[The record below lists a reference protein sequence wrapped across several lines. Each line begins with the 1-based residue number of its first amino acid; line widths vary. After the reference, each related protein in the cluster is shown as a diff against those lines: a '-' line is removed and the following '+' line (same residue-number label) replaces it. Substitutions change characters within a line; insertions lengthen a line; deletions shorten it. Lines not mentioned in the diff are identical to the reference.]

1 MSDMAIAIVA
11 TALLI
16 LVILVFAIFRSRKIS
31 SSDFRTDMLNTP
43 YLRLLLTAV
52 LILVLTTIAL
62 IAITALNESREQ
74 TRQRAGESLR
84 AVSTTTEAA
93 LSTWLGGWE
102 SRINSIAA
110 EPALRNHVAALAQR
124 QPTSSILENSTEL
137 RTIRDI
143 IREFNS
149 GLEYMG
155 FFVISR
161 DYVNIGSMRNSN
173 LAQINLI
180 AEKYPEL
187 LERTFKGETVFIPGI
202 RSDVPIPG
210 VTGARDFHASMFIAT
225 PVRSASGEVIAV
237 IAIRMDPAVEFGRLT
252 AGGRV
257 GNSGETYFSNEEGYM
272 ISPSRFQQQ
281 LVESGMLKPGQ
292 TAILNIKISPP
303 GEADETSTTQQ
314 LHNTLTNSAAGI
326 RQHESGEDF
335 TGYLNYR
342 GVPVLGIWSWNEK
355 LGFGV
360 ITEIDRKEALAG
372 YAGSR
377 NIILGVMGATV
388 PLSLFLALGVFS
400 ISRQAT
406 TQLVKANETLEQRV
420 QKRTRELEA
429 RENRLWDLYEHAP
442 VAYVS
447 IGDDGAI
454 LKHNLAFSNLTGY
467 GREEFADIQW
477 RDLLA
482 GQNEEITQRIT
493 KGEPCMD
500 LPLTIKRK
508 NGDAILTSAAAV
520 PMYNDEQALE
530 EIRVS
535 LLDLTEREEAMRV
548 LEEAKHL
555 AEDANQMKSDFLAN
569 MSHEIRTPMNAVIGM
584 SYLAL
589 QTDLDDKQR
598 NYIEKVN
605 FSAEALLGIVN
616 DILDFSKIEAGK
628 LALEQI
634 DFDLAAVL
642 DNLYNLVGLKAEEAG
657 LKLVF
662 DVAPDTPN
670 NLVGDPLRL
679 GQILINLGNNAVKF
693 TDVGKVVVS
702 IHAVKQDSDGV
713 RLQFDISDTGI
724 GMNEAQQALLF
735 QPFSQADTSTTRNYG
750 GTGLGLAIC
759 QEMTHMMGGDI
770 WVKSEPGHGSVFS
783 FTADF
788 GLQDENKQHGGY
800 DLQPTSET
808 RPANSEWYQAAT
820 AQLSGANILLVE
832 DNVLNQELAAE
843 LLQSIGARVDI
854 AANGKLALD
863 MLERNTYD
871 GVLMDCQ
878 MPVLDGYSATRQLRQ
893 KPELVDLPVIAMTAN
908 AMAGDREVALAAG
921 MNDHIPKPIDVR
933 QMFTTMVKWI
943 TPRTQASASIEPN
956 SGQRQITLPVIEG
969 VNLEEGLTRLAGN
982 KALYLKMLHRFYH
995 SYRDFDRQLDDT
1007 LKATGQEKLAYLIHT
1022 LKGLAGNIGAIEVE
1036 RAATAMEGIMSS
1048 GEPDAS
1054 AVTDLRRA
1062 MDGLMSQL
1070 ARLDDGST
1078 YNADETDFDP
1088 ALARDTLE
1096 KLSSMIAEYDT
1107 ATTEFLRHS
1116 EAVLSTPTLA
1126 QDLDKLQCA
1135 IEEYDYDTASKI
1147 CSEMQAKLNETD
1159 TRYGVTG

>member
-16 LVILVFAIFRSRKIS
+16 LLILVLAIFRSRKIS
-31 SSDFRTDMLNTP
+31 SSNFRTDMLNTP
-43 YLRLLLTAV
+43 FLRLLLGAI

-74 TRQRAGESLR
+74 TRQRAGESLQ
-84 AVSTTTEAA
+84 AVSATTEAA

-102 SRINSIAA
+102 SRINSIATD
-110 EPALRNHVAALAQR
+110 PALRSHIMALAQM
-124 QPTSSILENSTEL
+124 QPTSSILENSSEL

-155 FFVISR
+155 FFVLSR

-173 LAQINLI
+173 LAQVNLI
-180 AEKYPEL
+180 AEKYPNL
-187 LERTFKGETVFIPGI
+187 LERAFNGETVLIPSI
-202 RSDVPIPG
+202 RSDVSIPG
-210 VTGARDFHASMFIAT
+210 VTGVSDFHASMFIAS
-225 PVRSASGEVIAV
+225 PVHSANGEVTAV

-252 AGGRV
+252 AGGRL

-272 ISPSRFQQQ
+272 LSPSRFERQ
-281 LVESGMLKPGQ
+281 LLASGMLQPGQ
-292 TAILNIKISPP
+292 TSILNIKIQPP
-303 GEADETSTTQQ
+303 DEDDKTQAGIQ
-314 LHNTLTNSAAGI
+314 HRDTLTNSAAGI
-326 RQHESGEDF
+326 RQHESGESF

-342 GVPVLGIWSWNEK
+342 GMAVMGVWSWNEK

-360 ITEIDRKEALAG
+360 ITEIDRDEALAG

-388 PLSLFLALGVFS
+388 PLCLLLALGVFS

-406 TQLVKANETLEQRV
+406 TQLVKANENLEQRV
-420 QKRTRELEA
+420 QRRTRELEG
-429 RENRLWDLYEHAP
+429 RENRLWDLYENAP

-447 IGDDGAI
+447 IGDEGAI
-454 LKHNLAFSNLTGY
+454 LKHNLAFSSLTGY

-482 GQNEEITQRIT
+482 GQNEEITQHIS

-520 PMYNDEQALE
+520 PMYSDEQSLE
-530 EIRVS
+530 EVRVS
-535 LLDLTEREEAMRV
+535 LLDLTDREEAMRV
-548 LEEAKHL
+548 LEDAKHL

-589 QTDLDDKQR
+589 QTDLDNKQR

-605 FSAEALLGIVN
+605 SSAEALLGIVN

-628 LALEQI
+628 LSLEQI

-642 DNLYNLVGLKAEEAG
+642 DNLRNLVGLKAEEAG
-657 LKLVF
+657 LELVF
-662 DVAPDTPN
+662 EVAPDTPSG
-670 NLVGDPLRL
+670 LVGDPLRL
-679 GQILINLGNNAVKF
+679 GQILVNLCNNAVKF
-693 TDVGKVVVS
+693 TDAGKVVVS
-702 IHAVKQDSDGV
+702 ITTVRKTSDGV
-713 RLQFDISDTGI
+713 SLQFDVSDTGI

-770 WVKSEPGHGSVFS
+770 WVKSESGHGSVFS

-788 GLQDENKQHGGY
+788 GLQDENKQLSDYPVH
-800 DLQPTSET
+800 PSIEA
-808 RPANSEWYQAAT
+808 RPADNDWYDAAAT
-820 AQLSGANILLVE
+820 KLSGAKILLVE

-843 LLQSIGARVDI
+843 LLQGIGIEVDI

-863 MLERNTYD
+863 MLDRNTYD

-893 KPELVDLPVIAMTAN
+893 KTGFGDLPVIAMTAN
-908 AMAGDREVALAAG
+908 AMAGDREIALAAG

-933 QMFTTMVKWI
+933 QMFTTISKWI
-943 TPRTQASASIEPN
+943 TPRTQTRSSFEPT
-956 SGQRQITLPVIEG
+956 SHQPKITLPVIEG
-969 VNLEEGLTRLAGN
+969 IDREESLVRLANN
-982 KALYLKMLHRFYH
+982 KALYLKMLQRFYR
-995 SYRDFDRQLDDT
+995 SYRDFDQQLENT
-1007 LKATGQEKLAYLIHT
+1007 VKASGQEKLGYLIHT
-1022 LKGLAGNIGAIEVE
+1022 LKGVAGNIGATEVE
-1036 RAATAMEGIMSS
+1036 RTASEIEKIMAS
-1048 GEPDAS
+1048 GEPDPDS
-1054 AVTDLRRA
+1054 LTGLSRA
-1062 MDGLMSQL
+1062 MDSLISQL
-1070 ARLDDGST
+1070 ARLDDDST
-1078 YNADETDFDP
+1078 FSGEESGFDQEV
-1088 ALARDTLE
+1088 AKNILAN
-1096 KLSSMIAEYDT
+1096 LSAMIAEYDT
-1107 ATTEFLRHS
+1107 ATTAFLQRS
-1116 EAVLSTPTLA
+1116 EAALSTPALA
-1126 QDLDKLQCA
+1126 GDLDKLQRA
-1135 IEEYDYDTASKI
+1135 IEEYNYDAASTICTA
-1147 CSEMQAKLNETD
+1147 MQTKLNASD
-1159 TRYGVTG
+1159 NRHGVTG